1 MSSQS
6 YFAKQAEAYD
16 ERLKS
21 GLLGKVRNAEKD
33 VVMEKLDPK
42 EGEVILDIPCGSGY
56 YASFIVAARAEVY
69 GIDISKEMIAVF
81 KKKGYKG
88 ETGNLEK
95 FSVAKK
101 FDKVLSAG
109 GFEFCKDHQAI
120 IRNCIF
126 HTKKNGKIVL
136 LVPRKCFFGYLYKLY
151 HRVVNKTN
159 ITIFSEKEIIE
170 LCRNNSVKHIAIQ
183 KAGLFAFVIE
193 LLIRE

>member
-81 KKKGYKG
+81 K
-88 ETGNLEK
+88 
-95 FSVAKK
+95 
-101 FDKVLSAG
+101 
-109 GFEFCKDHQAI
+109 
-120 IRNCIF
+120 
-126 HTKKNGKIVL
+126 
-136 LVPRKCFFGYLYKLY
+136 
-151 HRVVNKTN
+151 
-159 ITIFSEKEIIE
+159 
-170 LCRNNSVKHIAIQ
+170 
-183 KAGLFAFVIE
+183 
-193 LLIRE
+193 